1 MDFEDAVNG
10 VNINTQDIQNEE
22 AIKAAA
28 KIYRMMLAGFTS
40 EGFTEL
46 EAKTI
51 AYRVFMD
58 LLMGRA

>member
-28 KIYRMMLAGFTS
+28 KVYRMICSGFTS

-46 EAKTI
+46 EAEVI

>member
-1 MDFEDAVNG
+1 MDFEEAVNG

-28 KIYRMMLAGFTS
+28 KVYRLVRAGFIA

-46 EAKTI
+46 EAATI
-51 AYRVFMD
+51 AYRVLMD
-58 LLMGRA
+58 LVMGRA